1 MKGLFAVVAA
11 ALVLT
16 GVQTYAQDAAAK
28 ADEKMSAK
36 TMTAVGTVKSVA
48 ADSITVTDKD
58 GKDWTFMVDKTTKVF
73 AKGGSHMTAEK
84 KANDEPVT
92 ISDAVKV
99 GEKVNV
105 KYHDMGEKKHA
116 ATVRVI

>member
-1 MKGLFAVVAA
+1 MKGLFALVAA
-11 ALVLT
+11 ALLT
-16 GVQTYAQDAAAK
+16 TAVQGYAQDAAGTA
-28 ADEKMSAK
+28 AK

-48 ADSITVTDKD
+48 ADSIVVTDKD
-58 GKDWTFMVDKTTKVF
+58 GKDWTFAVDKDTKVT
-73 AKGGSHMTAEK
+73 AKGGSHMTADK
-84 KANDEPVT
+84 KANNEPVT

-105 KYHDMGEKKHA
+105 KYHDMGDKKHA

>member
-48 ADSITVTDKD
+48 ADSLTVTDKD
-58 GKDWTFMVDKTTKVF
+58 GKDWTFMVDKDTKVF

-84 KANDEPVT
+84 KANNEPVT
-92 ISDAVKV
+92 IADAVKV

-105 KYHDMGEKKHA
+105 KYHDMGDKKHA

>member
-11 ALVLT
+11 ALLLT

-84 KANDEPVT
+84 KANTEPVT